1 MEIQF
6 LGTSSGT
13 PTKSRNVTGIS
24 VRLAGSKS
32 WCLVD
37 CGEGTQH
44 QILHTPVSVN
54 GLSAIFITHVHG
66 DHCYGLPGL
75 LASATMAARSAP
87 LLIVAPAPIKRM
99 LDAIIE
105 ASDMRLSYTL
115 EFVAVED
122 LDTKIVVD
130 GFEVTRIPLS
140 HRVPSFAYAFTETD
154 IERKLDVE
162 KLKAHAIPAG
172 PLWKKLQ
179 SGEKVTLEDGRHID
193 GADYL
198 LSARRARRIVIGG
211 DNDTPALLRDAC
223 MDADVLVHEATY
235 TFDVAEK
242 VGPTP
247 QHSSAKIVA
256 EFAEEVSLPN
266 LILTHFSSRYQD
278 DVSRSPS
285 IADIRTE
292 AEKYYRGK
300 LFLARDFD
308 VAQLNRDGEVAIHK
322 PMV

>member
-13 PTKSRNVTGIS
+13 PTKSRNVTGIA
-24 VRLAGSKS
+24 VRRVASKS
-32 WCLVD
+32 WCLID

-44 QILHTPVSVN
+44 QILRTP
-54 GLSAIFITHVHG
+54 LSINNLAAIFVTHVHG

-75 LASATMAARSAP
+75 LASATMSSRSEP
-87 LLIVAPAPIKRM
+87 LRIIAPAPIQRM
-99 LDAIIE
+99 MAAIIE
-105 ASDMRLSYTL
+105 ASDLRLSYQL
-115 EFVAVED
+115 EFIDVAMLDGVVE
-122 LDTKIVVD
+122 VD
-130 GFEVTRIPLS
+130 GFSVTRTPLS
-140 HRVPSFAYAFTETD
+140 HRVPSFAYAFTESSV
-154 IERKLDVE
+154 ERKLDAE
-162 KLKAHAIPAG
+162 KLKAHGIPAG
-172 PLWKKLQ
+172 PLWKRLQ
-179 SGEKVTLEDGRHID
+179 SGEQVILEDGRNIN

-198 LSARRARRIVIGG
+198 LPGRRARKIVIGG

-223 MDADVLVHEATY
+223 LDADLLVHEATY

-256 EFAEEVSLPN
+256 EFAEEAGLRN

-292 AEKYYRGK
+292 AERHYRGK
-300 LFLARDFD
+300 LFLAKDFD
-308 VAQLNRDGEVAIHK
+308 VAQLNRDGEVAIHHA
-322 PMV
+322 VD

>member
-13 PTKSRNVTGIS
+13 PTKTRNVTGIAI
-24 VRLAGSKS
+24 RHAASKS
-32 WCLVD
+32 WCLID

-44 QILHTPVSVN
+44 QILRTP
-54 GLSAIFITHVHG
+54 LSINNLAAIFITHVHG

-75 LASATMAARSAP
+75 LASATMSSRSEP
-87 LLIVAPAPIKRM
+87 LLIVAPAPIQRM
-99 LDAIIE
+99 MAAIIE
-105 ASDMRLSYTL
+105 ASDMRLSYRLDFIDVETL
-115 EFVAVED
+115 DGTVEAS
-122 LDTKIVVD
+122 
-130 GFEVTRIPLS
+130 GFSVTRAPLS

-154 IERKLDVE
+154 IERKLDTE
-162 KLKAHAIPAG
+162 KLKAHGVPAG

-179 SGEKVTLEDGRHID
+179 CGEQVTLEDGRNIS
-193 GADYL
+193 GNDYL
-198 LSARRARRIVIGG
+198 LPGRRARKIVIGG

-223 MDADVLVHEATY
+223 IDADVLVHEATY

-256 EFAEEVSLPN
+256 EFAEDVGLRN

-285 IADIRTE
+285 IADIRAE
-292 AEKYYRGK
+292 AERHYHGK

-308 VAQLNRDGEVAIHK
+308 VAQLNRDGEVAIHNAFA
-322 PMV
+322 

>member
-13 PTKSRNVTGIS
+13 PTKTRNVTGIA
-24 VRLAGSKS
+24 VRCATSKA

-44 QILHTPVSVN
+44 RILHTPLSLN
-54 GLSAIFITHVHG
+54 NLSAIFITHIHG

-75 LASATMAARSAP
+75 LASASMGARSEP
-87 LLIVAPAPIKRM
+87 MLIVAPAPIKRM
-99 LDAIIE
+99 MAAIIE
-105 ASDMRLSYTL
+105 ASDLRLPYRLDFIDVETL
-115 EFVAVED
+115 DGAVE
-122 LDTKIVVD
+122 VD
-130 GFEVTRIPLS
+130 GFNVTRSTLS
-140 HRVPSFAYAFTETD
+140 HRAPSFAYTFTETG
-154 IERKLDVE
+154 IERKLDTE
-162 KLKAHAIPAG
+162 KLKAQGIPAG

-179 SGEKVTLEDGRHID
+179 SGEHVTLEDGREVN

-198 LSARRARRIVIGG
+198 LPGRRARKAVIGG
-211 DNDTPALLRDAC
+211 DNDTPTLLREAC
-223 MDADVLVHEATY
+223 IDADVLVHEATY

-242 VGPTP
+242 VGPAP

-256 EFAEEVSLPN
+256 EFAEEAGLPN

-285 IADIRTE
+285 IADVRAE
-292 AEKYYRGK
+292 AERYYRGK
-300 LFLARDFD
+300 LFLAKDFD
-308 VAQLNRDGEVAIHK
+308 VAQLNRDGEVAIHNT
-322 PMV
+322 MV